1 MRLRSFCAVGSVL
14 RIACLAVSLLAIF
27 SIPVLTRAQ
36 TIAAPFDKTV
46 EVTPSQKWAD
56 SGLDLHPGD
65 LVEVSAT
72 TTGGGDQPC
81 DPQGLVADGAASGKL
96 PLDSALPGAL
106 IAKLQEKSD
115 ALLFVGA
122 ERQFKITEA
131 GRLYL
136 GSNLAETAS
145 CSGKY
150 SVKIHVVPG
159 GANQETSIKSKLA
172 SAAQIWMSGQL
183 GGTQT
188 PGAVQS
194 PSIMSDS
201 SKGSAATPASG
212 TAAAN
217 TIAANSAATNL
228 AVSGAP
234 LDKGLAKELQSLP
247 RRVNDEFK
255 NPGDMVN
262 FVLIGSEKQVQDALT
277 AANWH
282 VADTS
287 TPGAVAKAVLMATQK
302 QDYLQMPM
310 SQLYLF
316 GRVQDFGYEMAEP
329 YAMVASRHHF
339 RIWKSTATYNGQ
351 PVWAGAGTHD
361 IGFEKDQR
369 NGKVTHKIDPAV
381 DGERSNIGES
391 LERAGKVRMMS
402 YFMPSNPVQESRNA
416 TGGGFHSDGRVLVIF
431 LQ

>member
-1 MRLRSFCAVGSVL
+1 MRPHNSSAVTGV
-14 RIACLAVSLLAIF
+14 F
-27 SIPVLTRAQ
+27 SIVLFLFIAVLPVLPSWAQ
-36 TIAAPFDKTV
+36 TLAPPADKTV
-46 EVTPSQKWAD
+46 EVTPSEKWVD
-56 SGLDLHPGD
+56 TGIDLHPGD
-65 LVEVSAT
+65 LVQMSAT
-72 TTGGGDQPC
+72 STGSGDQLC
-81 DPQGLVADGAASGKL
+81 DPQGLMGLANAGKL

-106 IAKLQEKSD
+106 LAKLQEKASTPVF
-115 ALLFVGA
+115 LGA
-122 ERQFKITEA
+122 ERHLKITEA

-136 GSNLAETAS
+136 GANLGGAAS
-145 CSGKY
+145 CAGTY
-150 SVKIHVVPG
+150 SVKIRVTPG
-159 GANQETSIKSKLA
+159 GANPAATIQSKLA
-172 SAAQIWMSGQL
+172 SAAQIWMSGQF
-183 GGTQT
+183 GEAKAETVQN
-188 PGAVQS
+188 PGMVSDAN
-194 PSIMSDS
+194 PS
-201 SKGSAATPASG
+201 SAIATTSGAASTNAAPAK
-212 TAAAN
+212 T
-217 TIAANSAATNL
+217 L
-228 AVSGAP
+228 AVSRAP
-234 LDKGLAKELQSLP
+234 LDGRLEKNLQSLP

-255 NPGDMVN
+255 NLGDMVN

-287 TPGAVAKAVLMATQK
+287 TPGAVAKAILMATQK
-302 QDYLQMPM
+302 EDYLQMPM

-316 GRVQDFGYEMAEP
+316 GRVQDFGYEEAEP

-381 DGERSNIGES
+381 DGERDNIGES
-391 LERAGKVRMMS
+391 LEQAGQVKMMT
-402 YFMPSNPVQESRNA
+402 YFTPSDPVQESKNA